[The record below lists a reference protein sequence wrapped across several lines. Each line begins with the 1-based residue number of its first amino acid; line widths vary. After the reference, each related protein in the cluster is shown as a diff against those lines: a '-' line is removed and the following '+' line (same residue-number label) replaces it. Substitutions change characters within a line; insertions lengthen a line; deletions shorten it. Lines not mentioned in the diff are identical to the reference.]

1 MKKNI
6 LFTIISLLVIGG
18 IISFYFVMKD
28 KNEKR
33 IYQEKQEE
41 IQRKNEALL
50 QNDYFT
56 QRRNKLEEAKKLD
69 LEAEELSKQDSDNPY
84 QKYFY
89 SDNKEILPIE
99 NISSDDDFLEVLK
112 ANMLMFFKYFNVAV
126 TKEEINDYIK
136 IIELSEKDGKLF
148 GPSPYDGCIA
158 LDGKVIGCIKPYI
171 ENVMNQILKE
181 KDTSEYKRIMD
192 GRDNGSGQNLNY
204 SVLDIP
210 VIVIVGKDYQ
220 EPTENYEW
228 YSSDEKE
235 KYALPKNMHSVFLIG
250 YDKENFYLND
260 PLKENITSVS
270 RKTLET
276 SYDLYGRQKILL
288 YRARDGLF
296 P

>member
-33 IYQEKQEE
+33 IYQEEQEE

-69 LEAEELSKQDSDNPY
+69 LEAEELSKQDRD
-84 QKYFY
+84 
-89 SDNKEILPIE
+89 
-99 NISSDDDFLEVLK
+99 LEVLK

-210 VIVIVGKDYQ
+210 VIVIVGRDYQ

-228 YSSDEKE
+228 YSDDETE

-260 PLKENITSVS
+260 PLKENTTSVS

-288 YRARDGLF
+288 YRGRDGLF